1 MTGGPVE
8 ASGDRSVAAGGN
20 IRQVATGDFA
30 TLAEHATMLP
40 PEAFALEPCTF
51 PVRNVPDRSAQ
62 FVGRGPELA
71 MLDEAF
77 GEPGGVVVH
86 AVHGLGGI
94 GKSTLAAH
102 WAIGRAADFNPVWW
116 ITAESRTGVDA
127 GLAALGRALQPALVD
142 VLSEDAFRERTLQW
156 LAANDGWLLVLD
168 NVSDPADIR
177 HLLARAPGGRS
188 LITTRRGATSWR
200 GIAEPLDLDV
210 LEPAEAVELF
220 TKVCPGQ
227 SGGVEEL
234 CRELGY
240 LPLAVDQ
247 AAAYCREAGISPSKY
262 LTLLASYPA
271 DMYAATAEGG
281 DAERTV
287 ARVWSVTLDRLADTP
302 TAMSVL
308 LVTAWWASDGIPRAY
323 LDSFGSPPKVTEA
336 IRRLAAHSMI
346 TLHEDTI
353 SVHRLVQAV
362 ARTPDRDGL
371 VRSRKLVETGH
382 GIAVSVLAGVQHA
395 ATEAGVAEAT
405 SLDGVTHIEA
415 LASRSAPEADTEDAA
430 ELFGL
435 AGMKCAMA
443 GYGARAVTLLERAV
457 DAGLRVCGPDH
468 ETTLTFRAW
477 LADNYRTVGESA
489 RALTLITQVLADS
502 ERVLGP
508 DHPQT
513 FDVRGTAAGMLA
525 ESGDRERGLTLAREN
540 AEVAARVLG
549 EGHPETHNARL
560 VLDNI
565 QLMSGAEGGGEE
577 RVRAVEGRLAR
588 AIADLGEEDP
598 TVGSLRVELANAW
611 WQAGDFVEAVRAI
624 EEADAAHRRTF
635 GDTHIVTLYT
645 GVMHSVILRRAG
657 DPARADALAAQVTAD
672 IERSYGDSPQALQLL
687 HALALDAAAD
697 SD

>member
-1 MTGGPVE
+1 MSGESVE

-40 PEAFALEPCTF
+40 PEAFALGPCTF

-62 FVGRGPELA
+62 FVGRGRELA
-71 MLDEAF
+71 LLDGAF

-102 WAIGRAADFNPVWW
+102 WAIGRAVDFNPVWW

-156 LAANDGWLLVLD
+156 LSANDGWLLVLD

-177 HLLARAPGGRS
+177 HLLARAPGGRF

-247 AAAYCREAGISPSKY
+247 AAAYCREAGIGPRKY

-287 ARVWSVTLDRLADTP
+287 ARVWNVTLTRLADTP
-302 TAMSVL
+302 AAQMILEATG
-308 LVTAWWASDGIPRAY
+308 WWAPDGIPRTY
-323 LDSFGSPPKVTEA
+323 LEFLGSPPEITEA

-346 TLHEDTI
+346 TLRGNTI

-362 ARTPDRDGL
+362 ARTPERAGPRPDPR
-371 VRSRKLVETGH
+371 RVEVGRE
-382 GIAVSVLAGVQHA
+382 IAVRLLLELETATDEDGEWEDAHRVWA
-395 ATEAGVAEAT
+395 AHV
-405 SLDGVTHIEA
+405 EA
-415 LASRSAPEADTEDAA
+415 LASRTAPETDTAEMA
-430 ELFGL
+430 ELYGEAASQYARDGHFERGL
-435 AGMKCAMA
+435 ALGK
-443 GYGARAVTLLERAV
+443 RAVTAALLV
-457 DAGLRVCGPDH
+457 WGPDH
-468 ETTLTFRAW
+468 EKVRLARSRLAVGYQGVERFDLALVLYEQI
-477 LADNYRTVGESA
+477 LADTE
-489 RALTLITQVLADS
+489 RALGADHPKVFQTRGLLADVLEKTGDG
-502 ERVLGP
+502 ER
-508 DHPQT
+508 
-513 FDVRGTAAGMLA
+513 A
-525 ESGDRERGLTLAREN
+525 LTLAREN
-540 AEVAARVLG
+540 AEAAARALG
-549 EGHPETHNARL
+549 DDHPGTHNARL
-560 VLDNI
+560 LLHRLRRELGSE
-565 QLMSGAEGGGEE
+565 QGGEAS
-577 RVRAVEGRLAR
+577 VRSLESQLADAITTLGKGHPTVVHLRMELFYTRREAGDFDEAALLIEEAVAGFGMIYGRSHVMTLVAR
-588 AIADLGEEDP
+588 AIHVMLLRSAGE
-598 TVGSLRVELANAW
+598 GA
-611 WQAGDFVEAVRAI
+611 Q
-624 EEADAAHRRTF
+624 
-635 GDTHIVTLYT
+635 
-645 GVMHSVILRRAG
+645 
-657 DPARADALAAQVTAD
+657 ADALAPAVLEDTMQAL
-672 IERSYGDSPQALQLL
+672 GDSAYARKMRGWLYLGSPARP
-687 HALALDAAAD
+687 D
-697 SD
+697 

>member
-1 MTGGPVE
+1 M
-8 ASGDRSVAAGGN
+8 
-20 IRQVATGDFA
+20 ATGDFA
-30 TLAEHATMLP
+30 TLAEHATVLP
-40 PEAFALEPCTF
+40 PEAFALGPCTF

-62 FVGRGPELA
+62 FVGRGRELA
-71 MLDEAF
+71 LLDEAF

-177 HLLARAPGGRS
+177 HLLARAPGGRF

-220 TKVCPGQ
+220 TEICPGQ
-227 SGGVEEL
+227 GDGVEEL

-281 DAERTV
+281 DAERAV
-287 ARVWSVTLDRLADTP
+287 ARVWSVTLNRLADTP
-302 TAMSVL
+302 DALTVL
-308 LVTAWWASDGIPRAY
+308 MVTAWWASDGIPRAY
-323 LDSFGSPPKVTEA
+323 LDSFGSPPHVTEV

-346 TLHEDTI
+346 TLHGDTI

-362 ARTPDRDGL
+362 ARTPDLAGSA
-371 VRSRKLVETGH
+371 RSRRFVEVGRQL
-382 GIAVSVLAGVQHA
+382 AVLLLADAQEA
-395 ATEAGVAEAT
+395 AEEDREGEA
-405 SLDGVTHIEA
+405 SRLLCVTHVEA
-415 LASRSAPEADTEDAA
+415 LASRSAPEADTEEAA
-430 ELFGL
+430 ELFGV
-435 AGMKCAMA
+435 AGLQCGLS
-443 GYGARAVTLLERAV
+443 GYSARAVTLCERAV
-457 DAGLRVCGPDH
+457 DAALRVHGPDH
-468 ETTLTFRAW
+468 EDTRRFRAW
-477 LADNYRTVGESA
+477 LADSYRAAGEPA
-489 RALTLITQVLADS
+489 RAVALITQVLADT
-502 ERVLGP
+502 ERALGP
-508 DHPQT
+508 DHPET
-513 FDVRGTAAGMLA
+513 FDYRGSMAGMLA
-525 ESGDRERGLTLAREN
+525 EGGDRERALTLAREN
-540 AEVAARVLG
+540 AEAAARVLG
-549 EGHPETHNARL
+549 DEDPATHSARL
-560 VLDNI
+560 ALDSI
-565 QLMSGAEGGGEE
+565 QPGSEGDGEE
-577 RVRAVEGRLAR
+577 RVRDIEDRLAR
-588 AIADLGEEDP
+588 AVADLGEEDL
-598 TVGSLRVELANAW
+598 TVAYLRLELSNALRK
-611 WQAGDFVEAVRAI
+611 AGDFGEAVRVI
-624 EEADAAHRRTF
+624 EEAEAANRRTF
-635 GDTHIVTLYT
+635 GDGHVITLYT
-645 GVMHSVILRRAG
+645 GVLHVVILRRVGEHASS
-657 DPARADALAAQVTAD
+657 DALASQLTAE
-672 IERSYGDSPQALQLL
+672 IEQSLGDSPQAQKMLA
-687 HALALDAAAD
+687 ALSPEAIAN